1 MPDAITVS
9 SSGSVAWTAL
19 TSYPAACSAG
29 QYVSTI
35 GDTLTCGTPSM
46 STATTLDA
54 DADGTANVTADADSV
69 DFSLDGTGTVARVAS
84 DGSYVQV
91 GTTADGSRGATFQD
105 NTSHPTAPAS
115 GYTLLY
121 ALGGE
126 FFKKDNGDGTS
137 YRIML
142 NSGNLAGDV
151 TADAT
156 GNVTIGANK
165 ILESMLKAVD
175 SATDEECLTY
185 ETTTGDFEWQ
195 ACGSGGGNSFETI
208 NASSGTDPVA
218 DSSTDTLNLTAGS
231 GITIT
236 GDSSTDTVTIAATGS
251 AATNRGTRLC
261 LWEDF
266 TNPADYDAPPEHLTI
281 TVHCWIIDDTTSAP
295 DLSTTSWRLT
305 VDARHWEHR
314 ILHSS
319 STGADGQGTC
329 SDSGDMEV

>member
-1 MPDAITVS
+1 
-9 SSGSVAWTAL
+9 
-19 TSYPAACSAG
+19 
-29 QYVSTI
+29 
-35 GDTLTCGTPSM
+35 
-46 STATTLDA
+46 
-54 DADGTANVTADADSV
+54 
-69 DFSLDGTGTVARVAS
+69 
-84 DGSYVQV
+84 
-91 GTTADGSRGATFQD
+91 
-105 NTSHPTAPAS
+105 
-115 GYTLLY
+115 
-121 ALGGE
+121 
-126 FFKKDNGDGTS
+126 
-137 YRIML
+137 ML

-251 AATNRGTRLC
+251 AATNKWAEVV

-266 TNPADYDAPPEHLTI
+266 TNPADYAAPPGASDGYCPL
-281 TVHCWIIDDTTSAP
+281 WIMDDTTSAP
-295 DLSTTSWRLT
+295 NLSTA
-305 VDARHWEHR
+305 VAGD
-314 ILHSS
+314 S
-319 STGADGQGTC
+319 STLDTGNIGSSALKHPRRPTETGTC
-329 SDSGDMEV
+329 SDSVDMDVR